1 MPLVVKEKVKQTGLC
16 DNKNHDHDLCDN
28 KNQVY
33 VLCDTDVI
41 NQ

>member
-16 DNKNHDHDLCDN
+16 DNKNHDLDLQ
-28 KNQVY
+28 NQVY